1 MTTTLVV
8 SIIGPVL
15 GAFFGLSTFFVK
27 HSVSKV
33 DAQLNSIAE
42 SVEVISHQ
50 VTALQVAMPTN

>member
-8 SIIGPVL
+8 SVIGPVL

-27 HSVSKV
+27 RSITKV
-33 DAQLNSIAE
+33 DVQLNSIAE

-50 VTALQVAMPTN
+50 VVVIL